1 MTGIVAAMPG
11 CGDDDSS
18 GDTSKAGE
26 SSAAGKDA
34 GAGEN
39 TGGTGSVVKPMGGEG
54 GVVEPQAGSGGAPL
68 VDGGTGSVAAGAG
81 GAAAGAGGVVD
92 GGGAGG
98 AGGAGGDAAS
108 CLIGSSYG
116 NLGLIDGFTEE
127 DTNPITVSWYGD
139 LQVVP
144 PYRGLLAIELYDGY
158 APFDEGIKPVN
169 NHVLAGDDLNFYT
182 CGLCV
187 RLLEVD
193 EEDNITKY
201 YMATA
206 GTVSVTSVVGRMTGS
221 ASGLSFEEVI
231 IEDDF
236 HSTPVPGGCQS
247 TVTGVNFDE
256 ALSVGGAGGAGN

>member
-26 SSAAGKDA
+26 SSAAGKDS

-54 GVVEPQAGSGGAPL
+54 GVGEPQAGSGGAPL

-81 GAAAGAGGVVD
+81 GAAAGAGGVTD
-92 GGGAGG
+92 AGG
-98 AGGAGGDAAS
+98 AGGAGGDSAS

-116 NLGLIDGFTEE
+116 NLGLIDGFTQE
-127 DTNPITVSWYGD
+127 DTNPISVSWYGD

-144 PYRGLLAIELYDGY
+144 PYRGLLEIALYDGY
-158 APFDEGIKPVN
+158 GPFGAGIKPIN
-169 NHVLAGDDLNFYT
+169 NHVLAGDDLNFKT
-182 CGLCV
+182 CGVCV

-193 EEDNITKY
+193 ADDNITKY

-206 GTVSVTSVVGRMTGS
+206 GSVSVTSVVGRMTGS
-221 ASGLSFEEVI
+221 ASGLSFEEVTLD
-231 IEDDF
+231 DDF
-236 HSTPVPGGCQS
+236 QTTPVFGGCES
-247 TVTGVNFDE
+247 TVTSVQFDE
-256 ALSVGGAGGAGN
+256 ELGAGGAGGAGN